1 MPTAEVSATEF
12 CCTALAPVF
21 WLACRMPW
29 PTTEE
34 VMLTA
39 PLPLACAVFC
49 EIWLPVTLA
58 VLNDEPAPPVAFVV
72 ALMILVFVVVWLSV
86 PPPTTESLRAAWMLF
101 AIFVVLLVVLLVV
114 LFLVLFLVLL
124 ESVLELVLVLVLEL
138 VLVLVLVLEL
148 VLVLVL

>member
-1 MPTAEVSATEF
+1 MPLVGLNPERPPPLPPTVEVKATAF

-29 PTTEE
+29 PAIEE

-58 VLNDEPAPPVAFVV
+58 VLKDEPAPPVALVV

-101 AIFVVLLVVLLVV
+101 AVFVV
-114 LFLVLFLVLL
+114 FLV
-124 ESVLELVLVLVLEL
+124 
-138 VLVLVLVLEL
+138 
-148 VLVLVL
+148 